1 MVIYIVLATALAS
14 FLIVDSKS
22 TKVNSI
28 AIFSFMGI
36 LFFLS
41 AFRFHTVG
49 ADTGNYLSI
58 FRWIRDL
65 NFFEIHGASLNV
77 WYENGTTEY
86 VYKVLNWIFSKIIYW
101 EQSILIFCSLIT
113 YVLMYRTVTK
123 QSKNALFSVY
133 LFVVFG
139 MFQMSMNLMPSSLA
153 AMIWL
158 NSLYELSNSNYLIY
172 GIKGIIATG
181 IHNSSIFYFVLLI
194 YKKIR
199 ISFRMVNFTI
209 FGSIIFIFIAMG
221 PFVSLIGHFLP
232 AKYVVYLTPTQTR
245 WTQLIVLIVQLSV
258 LYPIMYANKNNP
270 IFWEK
275 YKVSILSTVIVIASY
290 IFSLRILVFARVAF
304 MFSPVLILALPNMIL
319 DDEINHITYSPYMI
333 TPRDR
338 QRMIVL
344 WLLALYI
351 ARLLVNNIGKTVPY
365 ISIF

>member
-14 FLIVDSKS
+14 FLIVD
-22 TKVNSI
+22 TKNRGVNSI
-28 AIFSFMGI
+28 AVFSFMGI

-65 NFFEIHGASLNV
+65 NFLDFHGASLNV

-101 EQSILIFCSLIT
+101 EQSVLIFCSLLT
-113 YVLMYRTVTK
+113 YVIMYRTVTK
-123 QSKNALFSVY
+123 QSKNALFSIY

-158 NSLYELSNSNYLIY
+158 NSLYELSNSKYLIY
-172 GIKGIIATG
+172 GIKGAVATG

-199 ISFRMVNFTI
+199 MNFRTMNFVI
-209 FGSIIFIFIAMG
+209 FGSIILIFIAME
-221 PFVSLIGHFLP
+221 PFVSIIAHILP

-245 WTQLIVLIVQLSV
+245 WTQLIVLFVQLSV
-258 LYPIMYANKNNP
+258 LYPIMYANRNNP
-270 IFWEK
+270 TFWEK
-275 YKVSILSTVIVIASY
+275 YRISILCTAIVIASY
-290 IFSLRILVFARVAF
+290 IFSLRVLVFARVAF

-319 DDEINHITYSPYMI
+319 DEEINHITYTPYML

-351 ARLLVNNIGKTVPY
+351 ARLFVNNIGKTIPY